1 MVIHLRT
8 KTGGFGVVG
17 GAAWKVP
24 GAQLLFSGSKAADTG
39 HVNTGMNGV
48 CLGAVGTFTDRG
60 NRADGKTIGLGGRAD
75 ITGAKSDSVLRQS
88 FVSNQEKNVYAP
100 ASDVMQML
108 SIGASGLEQG

>member
-75 ITGAKSDSVLRQS
+75 ITGARSDSVLRQS